1 MEGSEGED
9 ATVVEPPTEMESAAV
24 GSDLEEAAATV
35 AGDSDGARRWER
47 VNHEETAVGALWAG
61 AGAAARSVGASSV
74 VRENHDAEAHHP
86 RQVDVSVTAEDMAP
100 LPALPASP
108 PAPPAPPSP
117 PSPPGGSSNTV
128 RRAPPAEPLYP

>member
-1 MEGSEGED
+1 M
-9 ATVVEPPTEMESAAV
+9 
-24 GSDLEEAAATV
+24 LEEAAATV

-47 VNHEETAVGALWAG
+47 VNHEEAAVGALLAG

-108 PAPPAPPSP
+108 PAPPSP
-117 PSPPGGSSNTV
+117 PPCSGCVAAPRPFLSVRTRLTWSGLGLGLGLGSGSPG
-128 RRAPPAEPLYP
+128 